1 MAELDDTTKLLIG
14 IQKDVTAT
22 KTKVEDIETKLD
34 QVDRTE
40 SNAKKALAKAIET
53 EHRVDQITYIQNW
66 LIGLLVSG
74 GLLALLIYIA
84 EKFL

>member
-14 IQKDVTAT
+14 IQEDVIAT
-22 KTKVEDIETKLD
+22 KTKVEDIKVKLS
-34 QVDRTE
+34 QVDQTE
-40 SNAKKALAKAIET
+40 NNAKKALAKAIET
-53 EHRVDQITYIQNW
+53 EHRVDQITYTQNW

-74 GLLALLIYIA
+74 GLLELLIHIA